1 MVVDRHGWGKI
12 RRDVFTARGSFMS
25 PAKDQGLPRRFV
37 DSIGVKLRTI
47 RQQLHF
53 SLREVE
59 ERSLRFAQEQ
69 GDQSYQVSASWLVRL
84 EREDHELT
92 VNKLIALANIYNM
105 PAEQMLRS
113 MYTGDPQPILR
124 ELSSP
129 NATILLSDG
138 PLEEQ
143 AKYLIPDTPGPEPP
157 DETALLSPENGLLQG
172 PYKRGIIGKRD
183 RTLNPMIPAGSIVH
197 IDTQKR
203 AISSRKNWTHEFQR
217 PIYFLMTRDAYF
229 CGWCELDKNSEWLT
243 LIPHPLSP
251 APSRRWKYR
260 TEIENLGRVVVVAIR
275 LIE

>member
-1 MVVDRHGWGKI
+1 
-12 RRDVFTARGSFMS
+12 MS